1 MNGDTLGYFTGC
13 NFYLLPVF
21 SQFLFSN
28 RNFTFAW
35 LTIADN
41 LAWCAEVMNV
51 DKFGEVTPGIVLA
64 LNGHKKYLSIFKPS
78 DLTKTTFFKSQGGD
92 LMGFDNSDSE
102 TDSYEDPQSEY
113 ERRRQKVLSLS
124 LRRQLVGWLE
134 KLFDGLVE
142 RIKLEEWPRFTD

>member
-1 MNGDTLGYFTGC
+1 M
-13 NFYLLPVF
+13 
-21 SQFLFSN
+21 
-28 RNFTFAW
+28 W

-78 DLTKTTFFKSQGGD
+78 DLTKTAFFKSQGGD
-92 LMGFDNSDSE
+92 LMGFDDSDSE
-102 TDSYEDPQSEY
+102 TESYEDPQTEY
-113 ERRRQKVLSLS
+113 ERKRQKVLSLS

-142 RIKLEEWPRFTD
+142 RIKLEEWPTFTD